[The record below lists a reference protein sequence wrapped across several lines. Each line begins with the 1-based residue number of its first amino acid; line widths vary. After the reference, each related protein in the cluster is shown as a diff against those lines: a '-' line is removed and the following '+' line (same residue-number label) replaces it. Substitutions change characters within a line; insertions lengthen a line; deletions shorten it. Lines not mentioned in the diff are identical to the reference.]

1 MDYAPDID
9 DLYKDCVWVIND
21 SHVNVPVVC
30 QFAAQLDCRCG
41 LLCVLIQRI
50 NRFVALD
57 NRVGDRLIHHHRL
70 VGRLF
75 KHGNIGV
82 VCLCSVL
89 KHIVDAYRIILLR
102 VTDDHGDGCAGNQQN
117 GSQQNKSSY
126 YYEESIADSPH
137 KINIPEYPV
146 EALRRYYT
154 FEGWYRSPLYVQK
167 VDFDTYKMPDNDE
180 TFYAKWV
187 PTKENVIFYN
197 DYAAFENDKQLHNTT
212 VPYNSLMLTEDIPT
226 TQGQGHYKLTLPF
239 SGARFSGW
247 YYIDDTG
254 TAVRFEPQI
263 LPVTRDLK
271 LFAQW
276 TSDLTAKYKVEYV
289 EKGTDTPVADP
300 LIGEAP
306 VSSTKTFKAKAN
318 GDLNE
323 AHRWK
328 EGENNW
334 WPVIQSHSLL
344 IKPDESDNYYRFEY
358 TQKGDVWYTVRYLD
372 AATGD
377 SLHDPVQKCSHNLLV
392 TEQYLPIPHYL
403 PNFTV
408 KSQVIAASTKENS
421 DDAKAEEL
429 QTNVI
434 TFLYS
439 KNDEQAYYQVDH
451 KVLKN
456 GGDPEKKDD
465 YEQYRTESFVTEIN
479 HVLDFDTEVYGTP
492 ISSSLQNSGY
502 HVVKKLTNVN
512 GTQYNDTAELKVDGN
527 NMVITVYYERQKYPY
542 KVLYVDRNQESDYIN
557 GISDDKGI
565 LETHIFKD
573 ENQMQPVGAEV
584 EINAPE
590 TLTVGEDHYTRVS
603 QEKPVLTI
611 RHEVYDHENP
621 DPKLNVIKVYYEKE
635 RSVTLF
641 YKVICDGAVEGDLV
655 LSQNQEVIRKKDT
668 AKGSTAMDESG
679 VSGRY
684 TFLGWFRTPAA
695 TDENNNR
702 LTTADESFF
711 KPDPVPA
718 NNTTYYALFKM
729 NTVPYTLNYV
739 YQGRRGG
746 NNGNNYSGDD
756 AEYLVDYAPDIDDL
770 YKDCVW
776 VINDSHVTVDDANH
790 TVTITAVQK
799 PKLCTVEFFL
809 NNSTL
814 LKIER
819 VSLNSWV
826 TQEDGKFVEAPE
838 KDGDNPFAYWS
849 VKEKSTGKEI
859 SRCFDRAFDLRVTGD
874 ITVTACYSAEA
885 QRIFIGN
892 PSYSREQTTDAGG
905 KVTDKLYADF
915 ILAYM
920 EKNGKLL
927 NPNYDNRVSDEYK
940 TGVIVEYD
948 QNKMLTKPDAA
959 GATLSDDDKKEV
971 VYESNDVLNKEDAKK
986 LVNNEAV
993 SLNHRYFCFA
1003 VANDKYNN
1011 HNRVDRVITF
1021 INSPTARHLVLR
1033 AYYYVWNVTT
1043 GEFEMTEPVYFYL
1056 YDIGNSVSEANSQ

>member
-1 MDYAPDID
+1 MKRHIRQTALVLLTAVLLVAGAFVTMIVGYAQEYYTVQIDYLFENGEKAHDPFIAVFE
-9 DLYKDCVWVIND
+9 K
-21 SHVNVPVVC
+21 
-30 QFAAQLDCRCG
+30 
-41 LLCVLIQRI
+41 
-50 NRFVALD
+50 
-57 NRVGDRLIHHHRL
+57 GD
-70 VGRLF
+70 
-75 KHGNIGV
+75 
-82 VCLCSVL
+82 
-89 KHIVDAYRIILLR
+89 
-102 VTDDHGDGCAGNQQN
+102 
-117 GSQQNKSSY
+117 
-126 YYEESIADSPH
+126 ADSPVIMDRTVTNPIIQGYKAVDSLDQDTQQPAPTFKLQGELTENREY
-137 KINIPEYPV
+137 KIYYVPV
-146 EALRRYYT
+146 E
-154 FEGWYRSPLYVQK
+154 V
-167 VDFDTYKMPDNDE
+167 
-180 TFYAKWV
+180 
-187 PTKENVIFYN
+187 
-197 DYAAFENDKQLHNTT
+197 
-212 VPYNSLMLTEDIPT
+212 
-226 TQGQGHYKLTLPF
+226 
-239 SGARFSGW
+239 
-247 YYIDDTG
+247 
-254 TAVRFEPQI
+254 
-263 LPVTRDLK
+263 
-271 LFAQW
+271 
-276 TSDLTAKYKVEYV
+276 
-289 EKGTDTPVADP
+289 
-300 LIGEAP
+300 
-306 VSSTKTFKAKAN
+306 
-318 GDLNE
+318 
-323 AHRWK
+323 
-328 EGENNW
+328 
-334 WPVIQSHSLL
+334 
-344 IKPDESDNYYRFEY
+344 
-358 TQKGDVWYTVRYLD
+358 
-372 AATGD
+372 
-377 SLHDPVQKCSHNLLV
+377 
-392 TEQYLPIPHYL
+392 
-403 PNFTV
+403 
-408 KSQVIAASTKENS
+408 
-421 DDAKAEEL
+421 
-429 QTNVI
+429 
-434 TFLYS
+434 
-439 KNDEQAYYQVDH
+439 
-451 KVLKN
+451 
-456 GGDPEKKDD
+456 
-465 YEQYRTESFVTEIN
+465 
-479 HVLDFDTEVYGTP
+479 
-492 ISSSLQNSGY
+492 
-502 HVVKKLTNVN
+502 
-512 GTQYNDTAELKVDGN
+512 
-527 NMVITVYYERQKYPY
+527 PY
-542 KVLYVDRNQESDYIN
+542 KVKYYLQNAYDDDYTESITLPGPYYNKMGLTGEKPGFPDELD
-557 GISDDKGI
+557 S
-565 LETHIFKD
+565 D
-573 ENQMQPVGAEV
+573 ENFSGF
-584 EINAPE
+584 
-590 TLTVGEDHYTRVS
+590 TRQS
-603 QEKPVLTI
+603 HDYEFIAADGSTEY
-611 RHEVYDHENP
+611 EVYFNRNYYLINLDLNGGFGVDSVYAKYNTPFTMAKPQKEGYLFAGWAPCNKDGNFVDDQGNEISEDQAINYA
-621 DPKLNVIKVYYEKE
+621 DPF
-635 RSVTLF
+635 T
-641 YKVICDGAVEGDLV
+641 
-655 LSQNQEVIRKKDT
+655 
-668 AKGSTAMDESG
+668 SG
-679 VSGRY
+679 VVPNEDRY
-684 TFLGWFRTPAA
+684 YKAVWKAELV
-695 TDENNNR
+695 DY
-702 LTTADESFF
+702 SI
-711 KPDPVPA
+711 V
-718 NNTTYYALFKM
+718 YYALFKM

-756 AEYLVDYAPDIDDL
+756 AEYDEKIYSVTVDLKPGAWTEDKTSFAQTLVDYAPDIDDL